1 MPSIKDYLSDSLPQI
16 YKKFSYLVFFVLE
29 EVGKG
34 TQVDIQK
41 PPPQSLRRGFLY
53 LLSTRGSTSESGGWS
68 IVRVV

>member
-41 PPPQSLRRGFLY
+41 PPPQTLRRGFRIIGAPEALQV
-53 LLSTRGSTSESGGWS
+53 SAVGG
-68 IVRVV
+68 R

>member
-1 MPSIKDYLSDSLPQI
+1 MPSIKDYLSDSLLQI

-41 PPPQSLRRGFLY
+41 PPPQSLRRGFSY